1 MSATLTTSTRPPV
14 RAGSRALPV
23 SIAAVVVVLPFA
35 DLSVPVIG
43 MRLVYVA
50 MAVPGFLA
58 FRALAREDVRLPAS
72 LIFVGAGLGMAG
84 GTVSAALGVDPAR
97 SIPLVVISVLT
108 LGYATAIV
116 IAYRPGLEVVGPE
129 LLVAVGGVIAVMA
142 LTSAG
147 SLSATDAGT
156 VVTGRLTG
164 PFSQPNELGMFCAVL
179 LPMAVACLV
188 TAATPR
194 RAALI
199 GLAAAAIAAACVMS
213 MSRGA
218 WIGATVALVALAICE
233 PATRRALTAV
243 GLTIAATCAAAL
255 TVSSSAPVLGIIG
268 QRIRSIGDP
277 TQNEY
282 DDRPLTWA
290 EAWRQATEH
299 PWFGVGPG
307 GFKSAA
313 ADSSSAVS
321 LDPADHPHD
330 LFLTVLADRGVV
342 GVALGVLVVVG
353 CIVAVRRHLLVAPG
367 FDGADRVL
375 RTRSVAV
382 IAARTVVAVHGA
394 FDMPLRNPIVS
405 GLVWTVLGMA
415 MVTETCRLR
424 EERAVATRKRV
435 S

>member
-1 MSATLTTSTRPPV
+1 VTDTLIRPSTVAAR
-14 RAGSRALPV
+14 SRALPLAIGGV
-23 SIAAVVVVLPFA
+23 IVLLPFA
-35 DLSVPVIG
+35 DTNVPVIG
-43 MRLVYVA
+43 MRLIFVA
-50 MAVPGFLA
+50 MAVPG
-58 FRALAREDVRLPAS
+58 ALALGALVRGEARLPSS
-72 LIFVGAGLGMAG
+72 LILTGAGLGMAA

-97 SIPLVVISVLT
+97 SIPLVVISALT

-116 IAYRPGLEVVGPE
+116 IAYRPGLEVVALE
-129 LLVAVGGVIAVMA
+129 LLVVVGGVIAVMA

-147 SLSATDAGT
+147 SLQATDAGT

-179 LPMAVACLV
+179 LPIAVGCLV

-194 RAALI
+194 RAAVV
-199 GLAAAAIAAACVMS
+199 GVAAACIATACVMS
-213 MSRGA
+213 FSRGA
-218 WIGATVALVALAICE
+218 WIGATVALVGLAICE

-243 GLTIAATCAAAL
+243 GLAIVATCLAAF
-255 TVSSSAPVLGIIG
+255 TVPSSTAVLGILG
-268 QRIRSIGDP
+268 ERIRSIGDP

-313 ADSSSAVS
+313 ADSTSAVS

-367 FDGADRVL
+367 FDPADRVL

-382 IAARTVVAVHGA
+382 VAALTVVAVHGA

-405 GLVWTVLGMA
+405 GLIWTLLGMA

-424 EERAVATRKRV
+424 EERVVATRKRV